1 MSLHYAR
8 RSYVKSDKQREA
20 LCWSSQRESS
30 RILWL
35 SWCLPSGGTWVRNLR
50 TLNGRRKYRMST
62 LRSKRLELKL
72 RKRLTQY
79 RLSTKQ
85 TLRGWRA
92 ALIGLLLIC
101 VATISGCA
109 SKSNLPVSPQDQ
121 TVDAS
126 LMVPSNYTK
135 QLLEVLSQ

>member
-1 MSLHYAR
+1 M
-8 RSYVKSDKQREA
+8 K
-20 LCWSSQRESS
+20 
-30 RILWL
+30 
-35 SWCLPSGGTWVRNLR
+35 
-50 TLNGRRKYRMST
+50 
-62 LRSKRLELKL
+62 
-72 RKRLTQY
+72 
-79 RLSTKQ
+79 
-85 TLRGWRA
+85 GWKA

-109 SKSNLPVSPQDQ
+109 SESNLPVSPQDQ

>member
-1 MSLHYAR
+1 
-8 RSYVKSDKQREA
+8 
-20 LCWSSQRESS
+20 
-30 RILWL
+30 
-35 SWCLPSGGTWVRNLR
+35 
-50 TLNGRRKYRMST
+50 MST
-62 LRSKRLELKL
+62 FRSKRLEFKL
-72 RKRLTQY
+72 RQHLMRY

-109 SKSNLPVSPQDQ
+109 SKSNLPVFPQDQ

-126 LMVPSNYTK
+126 LMVKSNYTK
-135 QLLEVLSQ
+135 QLLDVLSK